1 MTIRDLIKVI
11 EGENPDRIVVNA
23 NGIEI
28 TAVEIDPKFAL
39 LPNTIEI
46 S

>member
-1 MTIRDLIKVI
+1 MTIRELIKEI
-11 EGENPDRIVVNA
+11 EGENPDRIVVDSS
-23 NGIEI
+23 GLEI
-28 TAVEIDPKFAL
+28 TSVEIDPKFAL